1 VKEFNSL
8 QVFNAHLNFEDHKS
22 DIYHVTYTKYLV
34 HVHVHFATLAQRKYF
49 NSTAR
54 RGMGF
59 SHGCDVL
66 GDTVKVRQL
75 YYD

>member
-1 VKEFNSL
+1 MKKLNSL
-8 QVFNAHLNFEDHKS
+8 LVFNTHLK
-22 DIYHVTYTKYLV
+22 ITRVTYTKYLV

-54 RGMGF
+54 RDMGF

-66 GDTVKVRQL
+66 VDTGKVRQL
-75 YYD
+75 YYN